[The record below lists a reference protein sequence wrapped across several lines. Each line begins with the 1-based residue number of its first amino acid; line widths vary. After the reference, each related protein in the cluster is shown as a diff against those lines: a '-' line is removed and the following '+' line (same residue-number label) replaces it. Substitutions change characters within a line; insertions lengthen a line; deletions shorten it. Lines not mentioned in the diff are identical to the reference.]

1 MKVFKVAAI
10 IDNVVVIFLEKNRKL
25 IAGILTNLRP
35 VSNPRDLGWEIEWT
49 IAEGRAKRTV
59 VIPLPPVISTNDSLE
74 SPISLGEGKLFFYK
88 NGLFMPERVP
98 RNDAEREEVLL
109 RVKKMYFDEQAEL
122 SNLRATVSNLEAALA
137 YTKNGSKRQ
146 PIPEDVKLLV
156 WARDGGA
163 CVRCGSKENLQ
174 FDHIIPVDKG
184 GSNNEEN
191 IQILCQKC
199 NLLKSDRIAFPN

>member
-1 MKVFKVAAI
+1 MKVFKVADI
-10 IDNVVVIFLEKNRKL
+10 IDNVIVLLSGKNQKT
-25 IAGILTNLRP
+25 IAGILTNLPP
-35 VSNPRDLGWEIEWT
+35 VSNPRDLCWEMEWVL
-49 IAEGRAKRTV
+49 EKNGAKRTV
-59 VIPLPPVISTNDSLE
+59 AIPLPPVISTNDSLE

-98 RNDAEREEVLL
+98 RSDAEREEVLL

-146 PIPEDVKLLV
+146 PIPEDVKLRV

-199 NLLKSDRIAFPN
+199 NLLKSDKIAFPD

>member
-1 MKVFKVAAI
+1 MEW
-10 IDNVVVIFLEKNRKL
+10 VIGDGK
-25 IAGILTNLRP
+25 AQ
-35 VSNPRDLGWEIEWT
+35 
-49 IAEGRAKRTV
+49 RTV
-59 VIPLPPVISTNDSLE
+59 IIPLPSFISVNDSLE
-74 SPISLGEGKLFFYK
+74 SPILLAEGGLIFYQ
-88 NGLFMPERVP
+88 NRLFMPERIP
-98 RNDAEREEVLL
+98 RNDTEREEVLL
-109 RVKKMYFDEQAEL
+109 RAKKLYFDEQAEL
-122 SNLRATVSNLEAALA
+122 SNLRAAVSNLEAAIE
-137 YTKNGSKRQ
+137 YTKNASKRQ